1 MNLSRNSGGSRAYS
15 NDHKT
20 TFVLSRCESARIK
33 FACISPADVDRLWL
47 LNFPY
52 QVNSNN
58 PFLFWLSLIC
68 LRYYNLTSMFHSNNF
83 IYNFHSSGNANV
95 ENDCPGSYYENGNVE
110 FNIIIQWLFYIHEDL
125 WWAIN
130 S

>member
-1 MNLSRNSGGSRAYS
+1 MTTMNLSRNSGGSRAYS

-52 QVNSNN
+52 QVNFNTIFDYYWYVADM
-58 PFLFWLSLIC
+58 FLSRFHLS
-68 LRYYNLTSMFHSNNF
+68 YNF
-83 IYNFHSSGNANV
+83 IYDYHSSGDANV
-95 ENDCPGSYYENGNVE
+95 EDDCPGSYYENR
-110 FNIIIQWLFYIHEDL
+110 
-125 WWAIN
+125 
-130 S
+130 

>member
-52 QVNSNN
+52 QVNS
-58 PFLFWLSLIC
+58 
-68 LRYYNLTSMFHSNNF
+68 YN
-83 IYNFHSSGNANV
+83 
-95 ENDCPGSYYENGNVE
+95 
-110 FNIIIQWLFYIHEDL
+110 
-125 WWAIN
+125 
-130 S
+130 